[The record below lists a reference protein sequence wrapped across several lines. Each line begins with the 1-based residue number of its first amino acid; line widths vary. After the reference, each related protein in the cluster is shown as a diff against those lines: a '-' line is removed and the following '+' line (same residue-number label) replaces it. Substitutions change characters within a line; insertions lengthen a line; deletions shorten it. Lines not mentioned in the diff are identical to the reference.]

1 MSDAGAAAVLARGAL
16 VSAAMNIFLNVDDM
30 TDPDRALR
38 YRSRV
43 NEMMISAQM
52 RSDIVASLVMGYL
65 Q

>member
-1 MSDAGAAAVLARGAL
+1 
-16 VSAAMNIFLNVDDM
+16 MNIFLNVDSM
-30 TDPDRALR
+30 TDPERALR
-38 YRSRV
+38 YRARV